1 MKLTK
6 RKDGRYCTSRTI
18 NGERVFFYSSER
30 TEKKAEKDIE
40 NQMLAYTEKK
50 EEGKSFRTI
59 AENWDSEYRKRISDI
74 NYRKNTKAAYKRI
87 LDYFSPY
94 GAIDTITLVDIN
106 LFLSRLISQGFYKKT
121 IACHKS
127 VLGMIFQFAVLHGFL
142 HSNPMSDIRLPNNL
156 PRSERQMP
164 TTDDIRVIDSHYEGF
179 DLLPYFL
186 LYTGLRK
193 SEALALSYK
202 DIDFKRKII
211 TVNKHLIHD
220 GNKPIIE
227 DRTKTVN
234 SRRTVVLLDRL
245 ADKLPHNRIG
255 LVFCNDDGSPFTS
268 KQYDSQW
275 SNYQKKYGVNITA
288 HQLRHAYATMLFEAG
303 VDLKD
308 AQDLMG
314 HSDINLT
321 RQIYTHIR
329 DERKLETT
337 NKLNAFNF

>member
-1 MKLTK
+1 MKK
-6 RKDGRYCTSRTI
+6 RSDGRWVKKFTLPS
-18 NGERVFFYSSER
+18 GKKKFFYSTAKTER
-30 TEKKAEKDIE
+30 EAIKDLNRQLLTYEEEKEAG
-40 NQMLAYTEKK
+40 KK
-50 EEGKSFRTI
+50 FKEI
-59 AENWDSEYRKRISDI
+59 AENWDREYRERISDI
-74 NYRKNTKAAYKRI
+74 NYRKNVKAAYARV
-87 LDYFSPY
+87 LEYFSPFKD
-94 GAIDTITLVDIN
+94 IETITLIDIN
-106 LFLSRLISQGFYKKT
+106 LFLSKLIAQGFYKKT
-121 IACHKS
+121 IATHKS
-127 VLGMIFQFAVLHGFL
+127 VLNMIFQYAILHGFL

-164 TTDDIRVIDSHYEGF
+164 TTDDIRVIDSHYKGF

-202 DIDFKRKII
+202 DIDFKNKTI

-227 DRTKTVN
+227 DRTKTAT
-234 SRRTVVLLDRL
+234 SRRTVILLDRL
-245 ADKLPHNRIG
+245 AEKLPKNRIG
-255 LVFCNDDGSPFTS
+255 LVFCNEDGSPLT
-268 KQYDSQW
+268 KRQYDW
-275 SNYQKKYGVNITA
+275 RWKEYQKMYNLNITA

-314 HSDINLT
+314 HTDINLT

-329 DERKLETT
+329 NERKTETG